1 MCSNKFVR
9 ARREPGN
16 EARGRFIFFDELRSL
31 DIFFVVIIVII
42 TPELE

>member
-31 DIFFVVIIVII
+31 DIF
-42 TPELE
+42 LLLLL